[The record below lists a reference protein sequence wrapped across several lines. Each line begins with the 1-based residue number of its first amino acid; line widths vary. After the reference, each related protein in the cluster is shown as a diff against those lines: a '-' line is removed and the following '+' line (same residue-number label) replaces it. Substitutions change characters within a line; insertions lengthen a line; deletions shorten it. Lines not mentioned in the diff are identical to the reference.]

1 LPRAQASTR
10 LKKDV
15 YNNYQLFI
23 DTSKEISNLE
33 NDMLDVRAL
42 LTDSS
47 ALLRNITEL
56 SAISFGT
63 GEGVILNSRQYFT
76 ITHKLLKALGL
87 LLLRER
93 KAREKKYHYVF
104 SSWKCVR
111 AHAVF
116 FMLAPLVRFCR
127 SQLRFVSSTLRP
139 PLN

>member
-1 LPRAQASTR
+1 LSRAQASTR

-56 SAISFGT
+56 SAVSFGMA
-63 GEGVILNSRQYFT
+63 EGVT
-76 ITHKLLKALGL
+76 LKSL
-87 LLLRER
+87 
-93 KAREKKYHYVF
+93 
-104 SSWKCVR
+104 
-111 AHAVF
+111 
-116 FMLAPLVRFCR
+116 P
-127 SQLRFVSSTLRP
+127 
-139 PLN
+139 